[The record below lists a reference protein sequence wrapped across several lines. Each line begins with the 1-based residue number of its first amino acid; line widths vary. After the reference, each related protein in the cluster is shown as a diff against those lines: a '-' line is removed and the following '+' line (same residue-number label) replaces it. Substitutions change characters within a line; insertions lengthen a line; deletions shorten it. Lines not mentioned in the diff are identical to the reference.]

1 MNKYSIKYL
10 IFCVAS
16 VILMSCTGLEN
27 VEKGVAGADGSW
39 LVSASLSTGE
49 KTRITELNNL
59 LYWQE
64 GDEVAFR
71 AVSGSAAHVVSDQTV
86 LSLNKLD
93 SGLEA
98 AKFRGTVTMA
108 EQPSECYFAH
118 PSNSIITGDGT
129 VMFDFSVQDGRSHSP
144 YLYGAASYDS
154 AGISC
159 VLKHA
164 AALIRLK
171 VPAGVTKVDV
181 SANSL
186 SSDVTFDMATQ
197 KISKAIVDQE
207 GSVSITDDASDKISV
222 TVDPSR
228 TNYIFVP
235 AISFTDGFSFSM
247 ETDGGDVIVKSYSVD
262 GGKYSDYN
270 FEAGSVIDIDFS
282 GENTP
287 EPLNISCTLSEIKSH
302 DIQDGLLAGTTVSI
316 QSFTVEGVPAKVID
330 AWGVAVYDGDAET
343 GTMVRWV
350 NGSGTFNSP
359 GQPLAEFNGWS
370 LLLPD
375 RTYNIYAVC
384 QINGKT
390 HYVHSGIL
398 NVPELPTLTL
408 SLQGETSYTI
418 YKSQGASAANA
429 KEPHTIYGI
438 SSSVNISPTL
448 LNNSNYGFSLEV
460 KAEGQTPKSHKWTYA
475 SNNSTNVYSLGTWDA
490 LSVGNYTLKCSMT
503 FGGRT
508 VNAADL
514 TNMAITGLP
523 YNAKMN
529 NTEWKLSSNASFQS
543 DNLKLGG
550 GTGTAT
556 ADCLYDFYIPGTTN
570 VSVETNV
577 TVTALYWYLGTQNTD
592 FTVSLN
598 SSQIIKQNS
607 NNEKNGKNYTLTAN
621 SSLNAGNSV
630 AIQLKSSYT
639 AAGPKAEVYTFKML
653 YR

>member
-1 MNKYSIKYL
+1 
-10 IFCVAS
+10 
-16 VILMSCTGLEN
+16 
-27 VEKGVAGADGSW
+27 
-39 LVSASLSTGE
+39 
-49 KTRITELNNL
+49 
-59 LYWQE
+59 
-64 GDEVAFR
+64 
-71 AVSGSAAHVVSDQTV
+71 
-86 LSLNKLD
+86 
-93 SGLEA
+93 
-98 AKFRGTVTMA
+98 
-108 EQPSECYFAH
+108 
-118 PSNSIITGDGT
+118 
-129 VMFDFSVQDGRSHSP
+129 
-144 YLYGAASYDS
+144 
-154 AGISC
+154 
-159 VLKHA
+159 
-164 AALIRLK
+164 
-171 VPAGVTKVDV
+171 
-181 SANSL
+181 
-186 SSDVTFDMATQ
+186 
-197 KISKAIVDQE
+197 
-207 GSVSITDDASDKISV
+207 
-222 TVDPSR
+222 
-228 TNYIFVP
+228 
-235 AISFTDGFSFSM
+235 
-247 ETDGGDVIVKSYSVD
+247 
-262 GGKYSDYN
+262 
-270 FEAGSVIDIDFS
+270 
-282 GENTP
+282 
-287 EPLNISCTLSEIKSH
+287 
-302 DIQDGLLAGTTVSI
+302 
-316 QSFTVEGVPAKVID
+316 
-330 AWGVAVYDGDAET
+330 
-343 GTMVRWV
+343 MVRWV